1 MMMRRRTGLFTA
13 DQVDGD
19 SGTGLTPAHLGKQD
33 GILLA
38 VSSIEE
44 YDVVGVG
51 FSVECGETTELR
63 AKNQVVS
70 SKSPPPICS
79 FCASVS
85 L

>member
-1 MMMRRRTGLFTA
+1 MM
-13 DQVDGD
+13 
-19 SGTGLTPAHLGKQD
+19 
-33 GILLA
+33 
-38 VSSIEE
+38 
-44 YDVVGVG
+44 VG
-51 FSVECGETTELR
+51 FDASVVCGETTELR